1 MAYII
6 YILRL
11 YLVLTFLLSLVSL
24 PMAMAER
31 TFYNILK
38 SKPWSYIPFLCFYP
52 FFTIVK
58 REFKLFGL
66 IKIKS
71 RKVVAIYYLI
81 SSVILALLCI
91 WGKGMINATA
101 FTGSGPITL
110 YANIH
115 FISLIVFIVQFII
128 FRTKAYFDLFM
139 VCEMEDVS
147 LPLAL
152 LSVLF
157 PLVLPVII
165 HYLEKNGRLGLLN
178 KTSPATN
185 QIS

>member
-1 MAYII
+1 
-6 YILRL
+6 
-11 YLVLTFLLSLVSL
+11 
-24 PMAMAER
+24 
-31 TFYNILK
+31 
-38 SKPWSYIPFLCFYP
+38 
-52 FFTIVK
+52 
-58 REFKLFGL
+58 
-66 IKIKS
+66 
-71 RKVVAIYYLI
+71 
-81 SSVILALLCI
+81 
-91 WGKGMINATA
+91 MINATA

-128 FRTKAYFDLFM
+128 FRTRAYFDLFM
-139 VCEMEDVS
+139 VCEMEDVA

>member
-6 YILRL
+6 YILHL
-11 YLVLTFLLSLVSL
+11 YLILTFILSLVSL
-24 PMAMAER
+24 PMAMAEK

-38 SKPWSYIPFLCFYP
+38 DKPWSYIPFLCFYP
-52 FFTIVK
+52 FFTIVN

-71 RKVVAIYYLI
+71 RKAVAIYYLI
-81 SSVILALLCI
+81 SSFILALLCI
-91 WGKGMINATA
+91 WSKGMINATA

-115 FISLIVFIVQFII
+115 FISLILFIIQFIT
-128 FRTKAYFDLFM
+128 FRTKAHVDLFM
-139 VCEMEDVS
+139 VCEMADAA

-165 HYLEKNGRLGLLN
+165 HYLEKNGRLGLLE

-185 QIS
+185 QFS